1 MVLLAFLLLRQRL
14 RCALDSVVAHGD
26 SSTDDERTAFATA
39 AIVAAAQRLSSAA
52 RCTLGKKTLHFPH
65 WEVLTVVGLYFDR
78 LILLKKLFIYRHVS
92 QLLINKKSD
101 LNY

>member
-1 MVLLAFLLLRQRL
+1 M
-14 RCALDSVVAHGD
+14 AHGD

-65 WEVLTVVGLYFDR
+65 WEVLTLAGLYFDR
-78 LILLKKLFIYRHVS
+78 LKFFKSFLSADICQLLFRVFLKILL
-92 QLLINKKSD
+92 QLSINKKSD